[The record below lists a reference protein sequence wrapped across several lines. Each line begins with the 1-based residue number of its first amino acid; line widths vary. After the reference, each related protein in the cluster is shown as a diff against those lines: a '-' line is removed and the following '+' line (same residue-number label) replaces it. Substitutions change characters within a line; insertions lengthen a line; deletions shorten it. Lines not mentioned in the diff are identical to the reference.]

1 MSGSGGS
8 NGGQE
13 DIARAMEVMSLVL
26 GDSSLV
32 RRYKDAPAEAFGT
45 ALERADQPHLL
56 GARYEDIPEV
66 VRASF
71 EAMSVEE
78 LVFLAGFGEVLQSAG
93 MLIDVPGI
101 GKCYIK

>member
-1 MSGSGGS
+1 MLRVGRPVRSVPRDGRVAGAVIEPGYFTILAL
-8 NGGQE
+8 Q
-13 DIARAMEVMSLVL
+13 RA
-26 GDSSLV
+26 
-32 RRYKDAPAEAFGT
+32 
-45 ALERADQPHLL
+45 L